1 MAIYLG
7 DKDHSLQQART
18 SNRRRLPRISPH
30 FTYSLYCANRHLFG
44 THPHTHTLHTSSHYI
59 IDAHV
64 LQVQPWTCNELTIYP
79 ILQNLDRL
87 SGICAASLVG
97 M

>member
-1 MAIYLG
+1 
-7 DKDHSLQQART
+7 SLQQARI
-18 SNRRRLPRISPH
+18 SNRRRLPRIHPH
-30 FTYSLYCANRHLFG
+30 FTYSLYCANRHFLG
-44 THPHTHTLHTSSHYI
+44 THPLTHTTFKLSLHYM

-64 LQVQPWTCNELTIYP
+64 PWTYNELTIYP

-87 SGICAASLVG
+87 SGICAASLMG